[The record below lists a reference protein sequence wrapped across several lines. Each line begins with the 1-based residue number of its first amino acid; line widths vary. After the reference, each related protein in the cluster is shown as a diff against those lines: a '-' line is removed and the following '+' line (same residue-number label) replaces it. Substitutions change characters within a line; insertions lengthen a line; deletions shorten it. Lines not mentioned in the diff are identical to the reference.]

1 MGPVHTTGLSA
12 HGLLTKCP
20 VTEITDTYP
29 DTVQQDGMETA
40 QDTVM
45 EHFVHTDTQV
55 QGK

>member
-45 EHFVHTDTQV
+45 EHFVHTDT
-55 QGK
+55 